1 MVDKKEILNQYYIN
15 AKELKMLVPSLGIN
29 KCREIIKYAR
39 ELMKKDGCYELNT
52 KPLIAL
58 TDYVVKIL
66 KLRS

>member
-1 MVDKKEILNQYYIN
+1 MVDKEKILNQYYIN

-39 ELMKKDGCYELNT
+39 ELMKQDGCYEINT

>member
-1 MVDKKEILNQYYIN
+1 MVDKEKILNQYYIN
-15 AKELKMLVPSLGIN
+15 AKELKELVPSLGIN

-39 ELMKKDGCYELNT
+39 VQMENDGCFVINT

-58 TDYVVKIL
+58 TDYVVRIL

>member
-1 MVDKKEILNQYYIN
+1 MVDREEILKQYYIN
-15 AKELKMLVPSLGIN
+15 AKELKILVPSLGIN

-39 ELMKKDGCYELNT
+39 EQMKKDGCYEINT

-58 TDYVVKIL
+58 TDYVVRIL

>member
-1 MVDKKEILNQYYIN
+1 MVDREEILKQYYIN

-39 ELMKKDGCYELNT
+39 VQMLNDGCYEINT

-58 TDYVVKIL
+58 TSYVIKIL